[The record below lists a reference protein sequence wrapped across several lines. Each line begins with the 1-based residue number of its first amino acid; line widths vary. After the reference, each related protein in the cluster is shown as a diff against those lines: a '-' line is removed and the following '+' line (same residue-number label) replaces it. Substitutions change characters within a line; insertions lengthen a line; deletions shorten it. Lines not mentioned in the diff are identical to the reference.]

1 MTVWLFRNGS
11 RIVSDII
18 ADSVLTAIKSSD
30 IIGDSLPVS
39 RRQSDGGGG
48 GYREREDI
56 GGGSVIRARVKCTAA
71 LAGGN

>member
-11 RIVSDII
+11 RIESDII

-48 GYREREDI
+48 G
-56 GGGSVIRARVKCTAA
+56 GGYSKRISAVDQ
-71 LAGGN
+71 

>member
-30 IIGDSLPVS
+30 IGDSLPVS
-39 RRQSDGGGG
+39 RRRSDGGGG
-48 GYREREDI
+48 GYSDERISAVDQ
-56 GGGSVIRARVKCTAA
+56 
-71 LAGGN
+71 